1 MSQALR
7 QAAPPERFLSAP
19 SPHLQSGVAIVRVA
33 PSQQRCPKQADLRP
47 SGRGRPYAPSALLA
61 RLLSNVPNS
70 LETCGPSTPP
80 RTGPSGPFTSTV
92 WLTLALP
99 ATSSILQLNRNAV
112 PGTTLV
118 SRAKLRPGTT
128 SMSFIL

>member
-1 MSQALR
+1 
-7 QAAPPERFLSAP
+7 QAAACEGGRGAP
-19 SPHLQSGVAIVRVA
+19 APHLRSGGAIVRVA
-33 PSQQRCPKQADLRP
+33 PSQRRCPKQADLSP
-47 SGRGRPYAPSALLA
+47 AGRGRDYAPSALLA

-92 WLTLALP
+92 WLSLALP
-99 ATSSILQLNRNAV
+99 ATGSILQLNRNAG

-128 SMSFIL
+128 STSFIL